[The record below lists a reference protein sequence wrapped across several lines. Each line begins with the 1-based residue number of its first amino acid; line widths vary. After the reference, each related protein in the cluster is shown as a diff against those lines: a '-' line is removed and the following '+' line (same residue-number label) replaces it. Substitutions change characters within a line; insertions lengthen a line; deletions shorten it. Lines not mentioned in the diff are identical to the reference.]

1 MIILKQDVID
11 IDVSDD
17 VLSAYSGEV
26 RLGGETHFRSAPLVN
41 VEGVEVCISEVCV
54 ELVQRVVGLG

>member
-1 MIILKQDVID
+1 MVVLKQDVID

-26 RLGGETHFRSAPLVN
+26 RLGGEAHFGSAPLVD
-41 VEGVEVCISEVCV
+41 VKGVEVCISEVCV